1 MSSLV
6 RIKMETSFNLDDEG
20 SGAANRVTL
29 LAMFPDRLE
38 SGPIRLGAEVVY
50 AVETVGQGIVGAEV

>member
-1 MSSLV
+1 
-6 RIKMETSFNLDDEG
+6 METSFNLDDEG